1 MRGTTYAITPYD
13 SHSHPWMAHIV
24 VKLQKDQITQRQV
37 QVIVLRSIAHEKL
50 GWHKQIK
57 EWCGHRRMLYGSN

>member
-1 MRGTTYAITPYD
+1 MQNTTYAITPND
-13 SHSHPWMAHIV
+13 SHSHPWMACV
-24 VKLQKDQITQRQV
+24 VVEQQKDQNTQRQV